1 MKLKRRIFA
10 GLIMCMIVVVFLGAY
25 IHFFQPEVQISMEHN
40 INSILRT
47 NLEKKHISNQNIN
60 PRFRSPI
67 SNVATLMGLKINAKL
82 QNLNFT
88 KYQKNFP
95 YRNILNYL
103 SSDLKTKIKLKQSPW
118 KIASNWVNAREI
130 HPNHGRELG
139 SILNQMA
146 KGKIISADIGRKGT
160 QLKIMLVLEG
170 QQKVVFKP
178 KRFSRDHIIQGQPY
192 AGADRHNGEIAAF
205 HLNRILG
212 FNRTPLTVGRKINLL
227 SEIRPVASSA
237 LLKTFIK
244 QENNSCFYGHCYYC
258 KPSDPAC
265 GDGDIIEGAVILWLP
280 ERFTLKKHR
289 HPWQRT
295 YRDNISA
302 RWEIDHGYCERV
314 RSNPLYETGPRLLDL
329 IDAAI
334 FDYLI
339 GNADRHHYEV
349 FADISD
355 SMVLLLDNGKSF
367 GNPYWDEL
375 TILAPLYQCCR
386 IRSNTYSRLQ
396 VFINHLEEAMK
407 EILSYDPV
415 SPVLTKHH
423 LEAFDRRLKTIMAA
437 IEVCCDEKGQSNVV
451 VNV

>member
-237 LLKTFIK
+237 LLKTFMK

-302 RWEIDHGYCERV
+302 R
-314 RSNPLYETGPRLLDL
+314 
-329 IDAAI
+329 
-334 FDYLI
+334 
-339 GNADRHHYEV
+339 
-349 FADISD
+349 
-355 SMVLLLDNGKSF
+355 
-367 GNPYWDEL
+367 
-375 TILAPLYQCCR
+375 
-386 IRSNTYSRLQ
+386 
-396 VFINHLEEAMK
+396 
-407 EILSYDPV
+407 
-415 SPVLTKHH
+415 
-423 LEAFDRRLKTIMAA
+423 
-437 IEVCCDEKGQSNVV
+437 
-451 VNV
+451 

>member
-1 MKLKRRIFA
+1 M
-10 GLIMCMIVVVFLGAY
+10 
-25 IHFFQPEVQISMEHN
+25 
-40 INSILRT
+40 
-47 NLEKKHISNQNIN
+47 
-60 PRFRSPI
+60 
-67 SNVATLMGLKINAKL
+67 
-82 QNLNFT
+82 
-88 KYQKNFP
+88 
-95 YRNILNYL
+95 
-103 SSDLKTKIKLKQSPW
+103 
-118 KIASNWVNAREI
+118 
-130 HPNHGRELG
+130 
-139 SILNQMA
+139 
-146 KGKIISADIGRKGT
+146 
-160 QLKIMLVLEG
+160 
-170 QQKVVFKP
+170 
-178 KRFSRDHIIQGQPY
+178 
-192 AGADRHNGEIAAF
+192 
-205 HLNRILG
+205 
-212 FNRTPLTVGRKINLL
+212 
-227 SEIRPVASSA
+227 
-237 LLKTFIK
+237 
-244 QENNSCFYGHCYYC
+244 
-258 KPSDPAC
+258 
-265 GDGDIIEGAVILWLP
+265 
-280 ERFTLKKHR
+280 
-289 HPWQRT
+289 
-295 YRDNISA
+295 
-302 RWEIDHGYCERV
+302 
-314 RSNPLYETGPRLLDL
+314 